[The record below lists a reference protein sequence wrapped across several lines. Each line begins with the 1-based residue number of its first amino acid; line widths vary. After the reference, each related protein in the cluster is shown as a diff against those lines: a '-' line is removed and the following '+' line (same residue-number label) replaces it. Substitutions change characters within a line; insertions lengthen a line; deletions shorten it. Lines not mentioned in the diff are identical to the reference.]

1 MADGFHAE
9 SSLTSLVFAAGSPVE
24 ELMRTIKR
32 IAASDATVLLTG
44 ETGTGKEVFAR
55 AVHAEWTART
65 HATGAFIPVNCGAI
79 PETLIEAELFGH
91 AKGAFTGA
99 HTARKGRVAMAE
111 GGTLFLDEIGEL
123 PLGPQVKLLRLLQ
136 ERTYEPIG
144 DNKTVRANFRLV
156 AATNRDLRAEV
167 KAGRFREDLFYR
179 LFVFPLEL
187 PALRERPMD
196 VAPLVAHFWAKL
208 GEKRPFSSQA
218 LRALAQYAWPGNI
231 RELENLMHRMSV
243 CCDGPVVE
251 LRDLPRAYREHVE
264 PTPAPTAVVALPTV
278 SADASA
284 SPCDVII
291 RELTAMAPEIGE
303 RDDEICADVET
314 RPSFVVTPALTSAD
328 AGVRASSSTPL
339 GTTAFTVAP
348 HASPASAPE
357 DQTPSVAARPAPAA
371 FLARSDAPTMTVALP
386 NDLSAFLR
394 DLERSIIERALAQT
408 GGNRQAAARL
418 LGLGRTTLVEKIRR
432 FESDLKT
439 THLEHAAQSSM

>member
-9 SSLTSLVFAAGSPVE
+9 SSLTASLVFAAGSPVE
-24 ELMRTIKR
+24 DLMRTIKR

-55 AVHAEWTART
+55 AVHSEWTART
-65 HATGAFIPVNCGAI
+65 RATGAFIPVNCGAI

-99 HTARKGRVAMAE
+99 HNARKGRVAMAE

-144 DNKTVRANFRLV
+144 DNKTVRANFRLI

-187 PALRERPMD
+187 PALRERAMD
-196 VAPLVAHFWAKL
+196 IPALVQHFWARL
-208 GEKRPFSSQA
+208 GETRPFSSAA
-218 LRALAQYAWPGNI
+218 LEALACYSWPGNI

-243 CCDGPVVE
+243 CCDGPTVE
-251 LRDLPRAYREHVE
+251 VRDLPRVYREHVE
-264 PTPAPTAVVALPTV
+264 PSTKPVAIVAQKPTITAPPPQEAMLSELRSMAPTFEAHAEELSRRENLDVPLQSTSIVVE
-278 SADASA
+278 
-284 SPCDVII
+284 
-291 RELTAMAPEIGE
+291 REFDG
-303 RDDEICADVET
+303 
-314 RPSFVVTPALTSAD
+314 
-328 AGVRASSSTPL
+328 GST
-339 GTTAFTVAP
+339 TTTNP
-348 HASPASAPE
+348 HASAHFSRAPLASAASAVASAIA
-357 DQTPSVAARPAPAA
+357 DAATPVPVDV
-371 FLARSDAPTMTVALP
+371 RSALPQSGIP
-386 NDLSAFLR
+386 NDLSGFLR
-394 DLERSIIERALAQT
+394 DLERSIIERALSAT

-432 FESDLKT
+432 FETELHGIGR
-439 THLEHAAQSSM
+439 THASAPSA